1 MKVLERKKN
10 LFIEELSFNE
20 ICLELDARKERFEK
34 SWRKWNSPEEVWWK
48 LLKRNN
54 TFLTSK

>member
-1 MKVLERKKN
+1 MFVED
-10 LFIEELSFNE
+10 LSFNE
-20 ICLELDARKERFEK
+20 ICLELDIRKKRFED
-34 SWRKWNSPEEVWWK
+34 SWRKWNSPEEVWSK